1 MENRESQFLFHRV
14 CPFHEDIEP
23 SLAIYSNGTY
33 FCWGCRAYG
42 NVEDL
47 DASTLR
53 TNKEQKICA
62 TSKRAEIHSLYSE
75 MANVSNS
82 LWFDSNQINRKLY
95 VYFSNQL
102 FASGRY
108 KYFVGRKLSVKV
120 IRQYLLGWTGTRYSF
135 PIFRNGKPYSLSLRR
150 SEDDKKDSFK
160 YFNLADTNVTLYNE
174 RKVRNSKSV
183 IITEGIMD
191 CLSLAQYNFPTVCST
206 SGASGFN
213 REWVKTNLREKEV
226 YIILDNDRGGEL
238 GRELLTEYFNGK
250 CKQLYVPERFNDVN
264 EFLMSTDIQTFAQ
277 HIRNEVKNANSI

>member
-1 MENRESQFLFHRV
+1 MESNESRFEKHVF
-14 CPFHEDIEP
+14 CPFHEDTEA

-62 TSKRAEIHSLYSE
+62 TSKRAEIRSLYGE
-75 MANVSNS
+75 MANASDS
-82 LWFDSNQINRKLY
+82 LWFDSNQINKELY
-95 VYFSNQL
+95 TYFSNQL
-102 FASGRY
+102 FTSGRY
-108 KYFVGRKLSVKV
+108 KYFVGRKLSVRV

-135 PIFRNGKPYSLSLRR
+135 PIFRYGKPYSLSLRR
-150 SEDDKKDSFK
+150 SEDDKKNSFK
-160 YFNLADTNVTLYNE
+160 YFNLADTNATLYNE
-174 RKVRNSKSV
+174 SKVYNSKSA

-191 CLSLAQYNFPTVCST
+191 CLSLAQFDFPTVCST

-213 REWVKTNLREKEV
+213 RDWAKTTLHKKEV
-226 YIILDNDRGGEL
+226 YIILDNDRGGKL

-250 CKQLYVPERFNDVN
+250 CKQIYIPEKFNDVN
-264 EFLMSTDIQTFAQ
+264 EFLMSTNTQTFSQ
-277 HIRNEVKNANSI
+277 YIRNEVEKCK